1 MLPKY
6 PYYCLQILIPILS
19 SATIQIVRKAW
30 VEGKTT
36 LGTEEVL
43 QEDVFTLPTRVIC
56 PRSRQHKIE
65 TDSKK
70 IISIKVDYIHNITL
84 IYNQHLRSKTRAA
97 RNFSAVVRISFGE
110 DNFFV

>member
-43 QEDVFTLPTRVIC
+43 QEDVFTFPTKLESFVRALVNT
-56 PRSRQHKIE
+56 RSRLTEKRYQHK
-65 TDSKK
+65 SRL
-70 IISIKVDYIHNITL
+70 YPQHNS
-84 IYNQHLRSKTRAA
+84 HL
-97 RNFSAVVRISFGE
+97 
-110 DNFFV
+110 

>member
-36 LGTEEVL
+36 LGTAEGL
-43 QEDVFTLPTRVIC
+43 QEDVFTLPTKLKLSALSSTQDRDW
-56 PRSRQHKIE
+56 QQK
-65 TDSKK
+65 D
-70 IISIKVDYIHNITL
+70 ISTKVDYIHNITL
-84 IYNQHLRSKTRAA
+84 TYNQHLRSKTRAA

>member
-43 QEDVFTLPTRVIC
+43 QEDVFTFPTKLESFVRALVNT
-56 PRSRQHKIE
+56 RSRLTAKRYQHK
-65 TDSKK
+65 SKL
-70 IISIKVDYIHNITL
+70 YPQHNS
-84 IYNQHLRSKTRAA
+84 HL
-97 RNFSAVVRISFGE
+97 
-110 DNFFV
+110 

>member
-43 QEDVFTLPTRVIC
+43 QEDVFTLPT
-56 PRSRQHKIE
+56 KLE
-65 TDSKK
+65 
-70 IISIKVDYIHNITL
+70 
-84 IYNQHLRSKTRAA
+84 
-97 RNFSAVVRISFGE
+97 
-110 DNFFV
+110 